1 MKKKASLFGWLL
13 LALTLGFSPVLA
25 DDEGFIMYQAGGCGS
40 GIPEGAMVA
49 NIVQVTI
56 YEGSDQAQ
64 CWGAYP
70 WSADG
75 EWIVYQSNRGNGS
88 REDSAN
94 EICKMKADGTGWVQ
108 LTDDSL
114 CDSHPSFT
122 PDGLKVVYQHEDE
135 LTGEPRIYIMNA
147 DGTGQTDLSAVSGT
161 VAGHQKPV
169 VSPDGTKIAFR
180 KQSSIWVMDID
191 GTGPGT
197 IPIPVMVSGALHGST
212 KHTWSPDSQWILF
225 NGSTTE
231 GCEEREDED
240 LSGQRIYKV
249 KYDGSSLTMLSDNSV
264 SYTVY
269 GDTYTAVDK
278 CDNWAFWSPDGQ
290 YIAYHSNYD
299 SDSIDFDYDF
309 TTLSIMNADGSNKRH
324 LVFVGE
330 DQQVELVPLNGGM
343 TLAPVAELTRVSDAW
358 YWVCGPKS
366 WSPDSQWIA
375 FKMWN
380 QNYSAVEIFAYN
392 VATDE
397 VRQLTTGFQDYR
409 LWWSPDGKKI
419 LFRDYGGITR
429 DGSANGNDLLVIN
442 LAPGFLNSDTVDDQV
457 TEGFN
462 SDTTIESSDV
472 DSSVDVTVGTQAGDT
487 ATITLTK
494 LSDNPVGVAFNG
506 SFYDLFLSDPGQN
519 VTQIIYRI
527 YFNGTATT
535 PYWFDDGAWV
545 EVSDYEVVDGPFVA
559 PFDTYDGCIEIT
571 IDDTTT
577 PSLSDLG
584 GTVFG
589 LGEEPEEEED
599 DDDGDDDT
607 CFINSLF
614 RK

>member
-1 MKKKASLFGWLL
+1 MKKIASLFGWLL
-13 LALTLGFSPVLA
+13 LAMTLGFSPVLA
-25 DDEGFIMYQAGGCGS
+25 DDAGFIMYLAGEAGS
-40 GIPEGAMVA
+40 GIPEGAPVA
-49 NIVQVTI
+49 NIVQITKNA
-56 YEGSDQAQ
+56 YDDNAQ

-75 EWIVYQSNRGNGS
+75 QWIVYQSERGADGS
-88 REDSAN
+88 SN
-94 EICKMKADGTGWVQ
+94 HEICKVKADGSGFVQ

-122 PDGLKVVYQHEDE
+122 PDGLKIVYQHVDE

-147 DGTGQTDLSAVSGT
+147 DGTSPTNLSAVSGT
-161 VAGHQKPV
+161 VAGHEKPV

-269 GDTYTAVDK
+269 GDTYSAIDK

-299 SDSIDFDYDF
+299 SDSLDFDYDF

-324 LVFVGE
+324 LVFTGE
-330 DQQVELVPLNGGM
+330 DQPVELVALNGGL
-343 TLAPVAELTRVSDAW
+343 TLTPVAEPVRVTESWD
-358 YWVCGPKS
+358 WVCGPKS
-366 WSPDSQWIA
+366 WSPDSQWLV
-375 FKMWN
+375 FKMTN
-380 QNYSAVEIFAYN
+380 NSTSKREIFAYN
-392 VATDE
+392 IATDE
-397 VRQLTTGFQDYR
+397 VRQLTTGFYDYR
-409 LWWSPDGKKI
+409 LWWSPDGKKV
-419 LFRDYGGITR
+419 LFRDESNNR
-429 DGSANGNDLLVIN
+429 DLNTLQNDLLVIN
-442 LAPGFLNSDTVDDQV
+442 LAPGFLNADTV
-457 TEGFN
+457 EGQITDG
-462 SDTTIESSDV
+462 S
-472 DSSVDVTVGTQAGDT
+472 DSSGVIEDGDLGQSADVTVGTEAGDDY
-487 ATITLTK
+487 TITLTT

-589 LGEEPEEEED
+589 LGETDEEEED
-599 DDDGDDDT
+599 DDDDGDDS
-607 CFINSLF
+607 CFLNSLF